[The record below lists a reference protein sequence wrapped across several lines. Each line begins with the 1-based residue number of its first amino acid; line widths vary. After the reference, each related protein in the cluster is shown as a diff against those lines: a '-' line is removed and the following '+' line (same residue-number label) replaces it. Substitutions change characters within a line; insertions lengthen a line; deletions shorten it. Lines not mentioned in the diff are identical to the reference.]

1 MQMNFELLGNGVVPD
16 ACQHVEITQTKE
28 PVKSAG
34 NFHFSLMCGAS
45 CLTEIIT

>member
-1 MQMNFELLGNGVVPD
+1 MNFELLGSTVVPD
-16 ACQHVEITQTKE
+16 TCQHVELTQTKE

-45 CLTEIIT
+45 CLTEIIM